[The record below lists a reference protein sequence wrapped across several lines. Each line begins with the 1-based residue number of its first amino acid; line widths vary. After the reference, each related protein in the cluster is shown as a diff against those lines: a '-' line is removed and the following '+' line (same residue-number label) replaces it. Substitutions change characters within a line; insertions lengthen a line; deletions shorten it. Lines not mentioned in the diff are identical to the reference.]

1 MSLSDSETITREE
14 ASFEELCK
22 RPMIF
27 IVGHRQ
33 SGKTQALIELSEQT
47 GIPIL
52 APTWM
57 MRDLIAHQAE
67 RQGRTIPAPQVY
79 KPADFPPSQ
88 EQDRKNPWRN
98 VCADEMQKYFADRK
112 YTSGY
117 ITLNLEDVS
126 IETFKESNPTLR
138 QVLRMWWQAR
148 KERKQ

>member
-1 MSLSDSETITREE
+1 MSLSAKHLITRDE

-22 RPMIF
+22 RPTIF

-52 APTWM
+52 APTPM
-57 MRDLIAHQAE
+57 MRDCIAHQAE

-79 KPADFPPSQ
+79 RSADFSPSRA
-88 EQDRKNPWRN
+88 DRERPWRN
-98 VCADEMQKYFADRK
+98 VYADEVQKYFAGER
-112 YTSGY
+112 YTTGCV
-117 ITLNLEDVS
+117 TLNLEDVN
-126 IETFKESNPTLR
+126 IETFKESNPTLW
-138 QVLRMWWQAR
+138 QLLRIWWQAR

>member
-1 MSLSDSETITREE
+1 MCLSAERLITRDE

-57 MRDLIAHQAE
+57 MRDFIAHQAE
-67 RQGRTIPAPQVY
+67 RQGRTIPAPQVFTS
-79 KPADFPPSQ
+79 ADFPPSRT
-88 EQDRKNPWRN
+88 DRERPWRN
-98 VCADEMQKYFADRK
+98 VYADEVQKYFAGLR
-112 YTSGY
+112 YTTGCV
-117 ITLNLEDVS
+117 TLNLEDVS
-126 IETFKESNPTLR
+126 IETFKESNLTLR

-148 KERKQ
+148 KESKQ

>member
-1 MSLSDSETITREE
+1 MSLSDSETITPGE

-52 APTWM
+52 TPNHM
-57 MRDLIAHQAE
+57 MRYCIAYQAE

-79 KPADFPPSQ
+79 RSANFPPSRA
-88 EQDRKNPWRN
+88 DRERPWRN
-98 VCADEMQKYFADRK
+98 VYADEVQKYFAGER
-112 YTSGY
+112 YTTGCV
-117 ITLNLEDVS
+117 TLNLEDVS

-138 QVLRMWWQAR
+138 HVLRMWWQAR

>member
-1 MSLSDSETITREE
+1 MSLSDNRLITRDE
-14 ASFEELCK
+14 ASFEELRK
-22 RPMIF
+22 RPTIF

-52 APTWM
+52 APTRM
-57 MRDLIAHQAE
+57 MRDCIELQAE

-79 KPADFPPSQ
+79 KPADFPPIQ

-98 VCADEMQKYFADRK
+98 VYADEMQKYFADRK

>member
-14 ASFEELCK
+14 AGFEELCK
-22 RPMIF
+22 RPTIF

-79 KPADFPPSQ
+79 RPADFPPSRA
-88 EQDRKNPWRN
+88 DRERPWRN
-98 VCADEMQKYFADRK
+98 VYADEVQKYFAGLR
-112 YTSGY
+112 YTTGCV
-117 ITLNLEDVS
+117 TLNLEDVS
-126 IETFKESNPTLR
+126 IETFKEVNPTLR
-138 QVLRMWWQAR
+138 EVLRMWWQAR
-148 KERKQ
+148 KERRK

>member
-1 MSLSDSETITREE
+1 MSLSDSETITQEE

-57 MRDLIAHQAE
+57 MRDCIAHQAE

-79 KPADFPPSQ
+79 RSADFPPSRT
-88 EQDRKNPWRN
+88 DRERPWRN
-98 VCADEMQKYFADRK
+98 VCADEVQKYFADRR
-112 YTSGY
+112 YTSGCV
-117 ITLNLEDVS
+117 TLNLEDVS
-126 IETFKESNPTLR
+126 IETFKEVNPTLR
-138 QVLRMWWQAR
+138 EVLRMWWQAR
-148 KERKQ
+148 KERRK

>member
-1 MSLSDSETITREE
+1 MSLSAEHLITRDE

-57 MRDLIAHQAE
+57 MRDCIAHQAE

-79 KPADFPPSQ
+79 RPADFPPSRA
-88 EQDRKNPWRN
+88 DRERPWRN
-98 VCADEMQKYFADRK
+98 VYADEVQKYFAGLR
-112 YTSGY
+112 YTTGCV
-117 ITLNLEDVS
+117 TLNLEDVS
-126 IETFKESNPTLR
+126 IETFEESNLTLR

-148 KERKQ
+148 KESKQ

>member
-22 RPMIF
+22 RPTIF

-79 KPADFPPSQ
+79 RPADFPPSRV
-88 EQDRKNPWRN
+88 DRERPWRN
-98 VCADEMQKYFADRK
+98 VYADEVQKYFAGLR
-112 YTSGY
+112 YTTGCV
-117 ITLNLEDVS
+117 TLNLEDVS
-126 IETFKESNPTLR
+126 IETFKEVNPTLR
-138 QVLRMWWQAR
+138 EVLRMWWQAR
-148 KERKQ
+148 KERRK

>member
-1 MSLSDSETITREE
+1 MSLSDKRLITSDD
-14 ASFEELCK
+14 ASFEELRK
-22 RPMIF
+22 RPTIF

-57 MRDLIAHQAE
+57 MRESIALQAE

-79 KPADFPPSQ
+79 RPTDLPPSRADQ
-88 EQDRKNPWRN
+88 KKPWRN
-98 VCADEMQKYFADRK
+98 VYADEVQKYFADRR
-112 YTSGY
+112 YTSGC
-117 ITLNLEDVS
+117 ITLSLEDVS
-126 IETFKESNPTLR
+126 IETFKEVNPTLR
-138 QVLRMWWQAR
+138 EVLRMWWQAR